1 MRLLFRVFVLA
12 LAAFGA
18 KTLYD
23 LYQSRG
29 DDLKRVGS
37 DLVDHVGAAA
47 RDVGAQATDAGQ
59 QVSEAL
65 QRGAAAVATT
75 AQQRAVDVQADLQ
88 AAASAAGAPDS
99 KS

>member
-1 MRLLFRVFVLA
+1 MRVLLRLFVLA

-23 LYQSRG
+23 LYQFRG

-37 DLVDHVGAAA
+37 DLVDQVGAAA

-65 QRGAAAVATT
+65 QRGAAAVVTT
-75 AQQRAVDVQADLQ
+75 AQERAADVQAAVSTGAAQ
-88 AAASAAGAPDS
+88 ATS
-99 KS
+99 